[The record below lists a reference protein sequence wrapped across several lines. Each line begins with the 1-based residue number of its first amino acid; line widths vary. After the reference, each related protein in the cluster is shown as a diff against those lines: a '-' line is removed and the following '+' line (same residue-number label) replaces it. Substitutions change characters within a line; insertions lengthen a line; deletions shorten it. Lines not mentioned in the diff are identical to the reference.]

1 MRACRY
7 LPLFAAIAA
16 AILAGPAQRAAAQSE
31 DKPPPISD
39 QAVRIGLILDMS
51 GPYSELTGLGS
62 ATAARMAI
70 EDFGGR
76 VLGAPI
82 EVMVA
87 DHQNSTNRAGAIAR
101 EWFSNQHVD
110 AIMDVSG
117 SSEAL
122 IVQAIGGTRNKI
134 VSLSAPGAVRLSN
147 EACTPTSV
155 QYAFNT
161 HASAQTLGGALVAR
175 GNDSWFFITV
185 DYSFGYD
192 LEKDTTA
199 VVEAKGGKVLGHA
212 RHPLGTRDFGSY
224 LAQAQE
230 SKAKVIGLANAGADM
245 TGTIRQ
251 AAKLGMTGKQ
261 AFAGLAMRVNHV
273 DMLGMPTTQGML
285 LTEPFY
291 WDLNEATRAWSRR
304 FFDRVKKMPNS
315 LQAGVYSSTM
325 HYLQAIARAGT
336 DATEPVM
343 AAMRAAPIDD
353 FFVHDGH
360 IRADGLMV
368 HDMHL
373 FQVKTPAQSRGPWDY
388 LRLVATMPGPQAFG
402 PLSQS
407 KCPLVQR

>member
-7 LPLFAAIAA
+7 LPLLAAIAA

-224 LAQAQE
+224 LSQAQE

>member
-1 MRACRY
+1 M
-7 LPLFAAIAA
+7 
-16 AILAGPAQRAAAQSE
+16 
-31 DKPPPISD
+31 
-39 QAVRIGLILDMS
+39 
-51 GPYSELTGLGS
+51 
-62 ATAARMAI
+62 
-70 EDFGGR
+70 
-76 VLGAPI
+76 
-82 EVMVA
+82 
-87 DHQNSTNRAGAIAR
+87 
-101 EWFSNQHVD
+101 
-110 AIMDVSG
+110 
-117 SSEAL
+117 
-122 IVQAIGGTRNKI
+122 
-134 VSLSAPGAVRLSN
+134 RLSN

-155 QYAFNT
+155 HYAFNT
-161 HASAQTLGGALVAR
+161 HAIAQTLGGALVAR

-192 LEKDTTA
+192 LEKDTTD
-199 VVEAKGGKVLGHA
+199 GGRGEGRQGAGPCPPPA
-212 RHPLGTRDFGSY
+212 RHAATFGSY

-230 SKAKVIGLANAGADM
+230 SRAKVIGLANAGTDM
-245 TGTIRQ
+245 TGTIAQ
-251 AAKLGMTGKQ
+251 AAKLGMIGKQ

-273 DMLGMPTTQGML
+273 DLLGMPTTQGMM

-291 WDLNEATRAWSRR
+291 WDLNEATRAWSKR

-325 HYLQAIARAGT
+325 HYLQAVARAGT

-353 FFVHDGH
+353 FFAHDGH

-388 LRLVATMPGPQAFG
+388 LRLVATMPGAQAFG

-407 KCPLVQR
+407 QMPASAALMMAPDRTSRRHEASR

>member
-1 MRACRY
+1 
-7 LPLFAAIAA
+7 
-16 AILAGPAQRAAAQSE
+16 
-31 DKPPPISD
+31 
-39 QAVRIGLILDMS
+39 
-51 GPYSELTGLGS
+51 
-62 ATAARMAI
+62 
-70 EDFGGR
+70 
-76 VLGAPI
+76 
-82 EVMVA
+82 
-87 DHQNSTNRAGAIAR
+87 
-101 EWFSNQHVD
+101 
-110 AIMDVSG
+110 
-117 SSEAL
+117 
-122 IVQAIGGTRNKI
+122 
-134 VSLSAPGAVRLSN
+134 
-147 EACTPTSV
+147 
-155 QYAFNT
+155 
-161 HASAQTLGGALVAR
+161 
-175 GNDSWFFITV
+175 
-185 DYSFGYD
+185 
-192 LEKDTTA
+192 
-199 VVEAKGGKVLGHA
+199 VLGHA

-245 TGTIRQ
+245 TGTIEQ
-251 AAKLGMTGKQ
+251 AAKLGMIGKQ

-285 LTEPFY
+285 LTESFY
-291 WDLNEATRAWSRR
+291 WDLNEATRAWSTR

-325 HYLQAIARAGT
+325 HYLQAVARAGT

-353 FFVHDGH
+353 FFAHEGH